1 MVEETD
7 LKHWRDAGH
16 VAKRTLD
23 GIQDEITAGKHWND
37 VIDSA
42 ERFIRRHGGQAAF
55 PVTISV
61 NDMAAHYTTNTQ
73 LTPPEGMEGEM
84 VFEKGDLV
92 KLDVG
97 VHIKGA
103 IGDNAIT
110 IEVGNGG
117 NHTEQIK
124 AAREARD
131 AAVEVMHPGASLHK
145 IGEAAEQVAKDAGFA
160 SISNLSGHELERWN
174 LHAGLQ
180 IPSYDCGADNPGYK
194 GAVEAGGSYAIEPFN
209 TTGSSGLVENVA
221 PSSSSNILRVTG
233 NVKIRKA
240 LSKGKLKPL
249 GATMAR
255 YIEER
260 YNTLPFAERW
270 AYPLL
275 EKPFPEEDEGS
286 LRKKWNQLVKKL
298 TSIRFLETYAA
309 LRDADGGHVGQFEH
323 TVYVTDGGPEV
334 LTVH

>member
-1 MVEETD
+1 
-7 LKHWRDAGH
+7 
-16 VAKRTLD
+16 
-23 GIQDEITAGKHWND
+23 
-37 VIDSA
+37 
-42 ERFIRRHGGQAAF
+42 
-55 PVTISV
+55 
-61 NDMAAHYTTNTQ
+61 
-73 LTPPEGMEGEM
+73 
-84 VFEKGDLV
+84 
-92 KLDVG
+92 
-97 VHIKGA
+97 
-103 IGDNAIT
+103 
-110 IEVGNGG
+110 
-117 NHTEQIK
+117 
-124 AAREARD
+124 
-131 AAVEVMHPGASLHK
+131 MHPGASLHK

-160 SISNLSGHELERWN
+160 SSSNLSGHEFERWN

-194 GAVEAGGSYAIEPFN
+194 GAVEAGGIYAIEPFN